1 MRSDSP
7 KCDLFILSAVTDLSF
22 LQFTIP
28 HQVNQ
33 CKVNG
38 KKVLRIDTSPVS
50 GYYKDHRELSKL
62 SELKDLGINFLNEGL
77 IDEVLQIEYTKESLN
92 AAYRRHFGKEF
103 PETHC
108 FRGYP
113 YYGSVLPF
121 ESSDSEYIAHLDS
134 DMLIYQEKGFDWIKE
149 AIQIMED
156 NQDIICCLPL
166 SGPPLSEG
174 QLHQGSTEYKFD
186 KKRCVYLFKNFT
198 SRIFVM
204 NTMRFASLLP
214 MKIDWLSWREIIKS
228 KLWGN
233 GKMLCWEVSVT
244 SAIEKSTFYR
254 ADLANKFAWSLHPPE
269 RGKRFNSLIPQLISQ
284 IESGWFPKQ
293 QAGHYDLNL
302 DWWI

>member
-1 MRSDSP
+1 MKMKSP

-22 LQFTIP
+22 LRFTIP

-38 KKVLRIDTSPVS
+38 KRVLRIDTSPVS
-50 GYYKDHRELSKL
+50 GYYKNHRELSKL
-62 SELKDLGINFLNEGL
+62 SELRDLGTKFLNEGL
-77 IDEVLQIEYTKESLN
+77 IHEVLQIEYTKDCVD
-92 AAYRRHFGKEF
+92 AAYLRHFGKKF

-134 DMLIYQEKGFDWIKE
+134 DMLIYQEQDFDWIQE
-149 AIQIMED
+149 SIEIMEK
-156 NQDIICCLPL
+156 NKDIICCLPL
-166 SGPPLSEG
+166 SGPPSSEG
-174 QLHQGSTEYKFD
+174 QLHQGTTEYKFD
-186 KKRCVYLFKNFT
+186 KKRGIYLFKNFT

-204 NTMRFASLLP
+204 NKMRFMSLLP
-214 MKIDWLSWREIIKS
+214 MRIDWLSWREPIKS
-228 KLWGN
+228 ILWGN

-269 RGKRFNSLIPQLISQ
+269 RGERFNSMIPEIISK
-284 IESGWFPKQ
+284 IESGWFPRR

>member
-1 MRSDSP
+1 MSP
-7 KCDLFILSAVTDLSF
+7 NSPRCDLFILSAVTDLSF
-22 LQFTIP
+22 LQLTIP

-50 GYYKDHRELSKL
+50 GYYKNHRELAKL
-62 SELKDLGINFLNEGL
+62 SELKDLANDFLNEGL
-77 IDEVLQIEYTKESLN
+77 IDEVLQIEYTREFVN

-113 YYGSVLPF
+113 YYGSILPF
-121 ESSDSEYIAHLDS
+121 EFSDSEYIAHLDS
-134 DMLIYQEKGFDWIKE
+134 DMLIYQEEGFDWIQE
-149 AIQIMED
+149 AIEIMED

-166 SGPPLSEG
+166 SGPPLSDK

-186 KKRCVYLFKNFT
+186 KKRGIFLFKNFT

-204 NTMRFASLLP
+204 NTARFASLLP
-214 MKIDWLSWREIIKS
+214 MKINWLSWRETIKS
-228 KLWGN
+228 KLLGN
-233 GKMLCWEVSVT
+233 GRMLCWEVSVT

-269 RGKRFNSLIPQLISQ
+269 RGERFNSLIPDLISKV
-284 IESGWFPKQ
+284 ESG
-293 QAGHYDLNL
+293 
-302 DWWI
+302 

>member
-1 MRSDSP
+1 MSFDP
-7 KCDLFILSAVTDLSF
+7 PNCDLFILSAVTDLSF

-28 HQVNQ
+28 HQVKQ

-50 GYYKDHRELSKL
+50 GYYKNHRELAKL
-62 SELKDLGINFLNEGL
+62 SELKDLGKNFLNEGL
-77 IDEVLQIEYTKESLN
+77 IDEVLQIEYTKETVN

-113 YYGSVLPF
+113 YYGSILPF

-134 DMLIYQEKGFDWIKE
+134 DMLIYQEDGLDWIKE
-149 AIQIMED
+149 AIQIMEE

-166 SGPPLSEG
+166 SGPPLFDG
-174 QLHQGSTEYKFD
+174 QLNQGSTEYKFD
-186 KKRCVYLFKNFT
+186 KKRGIYLFKNFT

-204 NTMRFASLLP
+204 NKARFASLLP
-214 MKIDWLSWREIIKS
+214 MKINWLSWREIIKS

-254 ADLANKFAWSLHPPE
+254 ADLTNKFAWSLHPTE
-269 RGKRFNSLIPQLISQ
+269 RGERFNSFIPQLISQ
-284 IESGWFPKQ
+284 IESGWFPKE

>member
-1 MRSDSP
+1 MQSKR
-7 KCDLFILSAVTDLSF
+7 
-22 LQFTIP
+22 Q
-28 HQVNQ
+28 
-33 CKVNG
+33 
-38 KKVLRIDTSPVS
+38 KVLRIDTSPVS

-62 SELKDLGINFLNEGL
+62 SELIDMGINFLNEGL
-77 IDEVLQIEYTKESLN
+77 IDEVLQIEYTKKSIN

-113 YYGSVLPF
+113 YYGSILPF

-156 NQDIICCLPL
+156 NPEIICCLPL
-166 SGPPLSEG
+166 SGPPLSDG
-174 QLHQGSTEYKFD
+174 QLYQGSNEYKFD

-204 NTMRFASLLP
+204 NTSRFASLLP

-228 KLWGN
+228 KVWGN

-254 ADLANKFAWSLHPPE
+254 ADLANKLAWSLHPPE
-269 RGKRFNSLIPQLISQ
+269 RGERFNSLIPQLISQ
-284 IESGWFPKQ
+284 IESGWFPKP

>member
-1 MRSDSP
+1 MKPNSP

-22 LQFTIP
+22 LEFTIP

-33 CKVNG
+33 CKING

-50 GYYKDHRELSKL
+50 GYYKNHRELAKL
-62 SELKDLGINFLNEGL
+62 SELKDLANNFLNEGL
-77 IDEVLQIEYTKESLN
+77 IDEVLQIEYTRELVN

-113 YYGSVLPF
+113 YYGSILPF
-121 ESSDSEYIAHLDS
+121 EFSDSEYIAHLDS
-134 DMLIYQEKGFDWIKE
+134 DMLIYQKDGFDWIQE
-149 AIQIMED
+149 AIEIMED

-166 SGPPLSEG
+166 SGPPLPDE
-174 QLHQGSTEYKFD
+174 QLQQGSTEYKFD
-186 KKRCVYLFKNFT
+186 KKRGIFLFKNFT

-204 NTMRFASLLP
+204 NTARFASLLP
-214 MKIDWLSWREIIKS
+214 MKINWLSWRETIKS
-228 KLWGN
+228 KLFGN
-233 GKMLCWEVSVT
+233 GRMLCWEVSVT

-269 RGKRFNSLIPQLISQ
+269 RGERFNSLIPDLISK
-284 IESGWFPKQ
+284 IESGWFPRQ

>member
-1 MRSDSP
+1 MSP
-7 KCDLFILSAVTDLSF
+7 NSPRCDLFILSAVTDLSF

-50 GYYKDHRELSKL
+50 GYYKNHRELAKL
-62 SELKDLGINFLNEGL
+62 SELKDLANNFLNEGL
-77 IDEVLQIEYTKESLN
+77 IDEVLQIEYTREFVN

-113 YYGSVLPF
+113 YYGSILPF
-121 ESSDSEYIAHLDS
+121 EFSDSEYIAHLDS
-134 DMLIYQEKGFDWIKE
+134 DMLIYQEEGFDWIQE
-149 AIQIMED
+149 AIEIMED

-166 SGPPLSEG
+166 SGPPLSDE

-186 KKRCVYLFKNFT
+186 KKRGIFLFKNFT

-204 NTMRFASLLP
+204 NTARFASLLP
-214 MKIDWLSWREIIKS
+214 MKINWLSWRETIKS
-228 KLWGN
+228 KLLGN
-233 GKMLCWEVSVT
+233 GRMLCWEVSVT

-269 RGKRFNSLIPQLISQ
+269 RGERFNSLIPDLISK
-284 IESGWFPKQ
+284 IESGWFPRQ